1 MKPTKL
7 MNQLHK
13 RIKAFT
19 LIELAVVLGVLA
31 LFGAMV
37 LPAMARAR
45 GTSSRIACADNLKQI
60 GVAFNSWKVNH
71 FGLYPMTVLAGAG
84 GPPGSAA
91 GQTIAASANSAVVV
105 SGSQGAAGVT
115 YAVFGVMSNELST
128 PKICVCPSD
137 ERTAHSNFTM
147 SVTGTAGSLVAQSS
161 TIGGSDPNP
170 LYFNNFK
177 LSYFLGVNA
186 QASSPQMIL
195 AGDRN
200 IQGWY
205 NNSTSPANVNGYGNQ
220 NSAECAMGTNWV
232 SGSTYPAWSSTKMHQ
247 SRGNVLLADGSVQQ
261 FNSSQLRSQ
270 CARSGDVTFTPGPNT
285 LLFP

>member
-1 MKPTKL
+1 
-7 MNQLHK
+7 MNQSSNK
-13 RIKAFT
+13 ISAFT

-31 LFGAMV
+31 LLCAMV
-37 LPAMARAR
+37 VPAMARVR
-45 GTSSRIACADNLKQI
+45 GTSSRVACADNLKQI

-71 FGLYPMTVLAGAG
+71 FGQFPMTVLNSAG
-84 GPPGSAA
+84 GPPALSA
-91 GQTIAASANSAVVV
+91 GMTIAASANS
-105 SGSQGAAGVT
+105 SAAANAAPVT

-128 PKICVCPSD
+128 PKILICPSD

-147 SVTGTAGSLVAQSS
+147 SVSGTAGSLVAQ
-161 TIGGSDPNP
+161 GGISGSLIDPGP
-170 LYFNNFK
+170 SYFNNSK

-186 QASSPQMIL
+186 RDSTPQMVL

-220 NSAECAMGTNWV
+220 NSTEYTMGTNWA
-232 SGSTYPAWSSTKMHQ
+232 SGTTYPGWSPTKMHQ

-261 FNSSQLRSQ
+261 FNSSQFRSQ
-270 CARSGDVTFTPGPNT
+270 CARSGDTTTVPGPNT